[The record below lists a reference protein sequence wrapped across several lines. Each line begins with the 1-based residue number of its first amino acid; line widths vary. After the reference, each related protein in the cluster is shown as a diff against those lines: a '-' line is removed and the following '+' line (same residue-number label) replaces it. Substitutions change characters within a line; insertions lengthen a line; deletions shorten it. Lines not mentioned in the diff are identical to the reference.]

1 MRDHDDVPYI
11 VIERSGSG
19 MAPFVWGALMGAA
32 AALLFA
38 PKTGAETQRDLKER
52 ATKLRE
58 LAEEKVGELQDS
70 FQDALDQGRE
80 QVGKKFETA
89 KRSVE
94 EGRSKA
100 QQAID
105 AGKKAAKAARTE
117 FEDRVGGDDGDESS
131 AS

>member
-38 PKTGAETQRDLKER
+38 PKSGAETQRDLKER

-58 LAEEKVGELQDS
+58 LGANEETKCVR
-70 FQDALDQGRE
+70 DAPTRLTLLALG
-80 QVGKKFETA
+80 
-89 KRSVE
+89 SV
-94 EGRSKA
+94 
-100 QQAID
+100 
-105 AGKKAAKAARTE
+105 
-117 FEDRVGGDDGDESS
+117 
-131 AS
+131 